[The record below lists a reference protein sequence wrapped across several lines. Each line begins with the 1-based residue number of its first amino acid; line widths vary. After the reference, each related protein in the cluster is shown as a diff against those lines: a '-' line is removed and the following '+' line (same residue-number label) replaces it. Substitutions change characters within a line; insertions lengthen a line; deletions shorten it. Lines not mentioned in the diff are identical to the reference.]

1 MSVLFAL
8 TASAAAQICTTPTEC
23 ANQGL
28 GTFIGTP
35 ARIWASAAAVVAL
48 VGVVIGW
55 RALARS
61 RRRIGNGGRRGAVV
75 ALVAGLIGVVNGA
88 VILAVADGGLG
99 TGNGVAGA
107 AMALVFGLVGAVL
120 GRLVLARSRSADAV
134 TRPEG

>member
-8 TASAAAQICTTPTEC
+8 TASAAAQICTTPTES

-28 GTFIGTP
+28 GPFIGPP
-35 ARIWASAAAVVAL
+35 ARIWASAAALVAL

-75 ALVAGLIGVVNGA
+75 ALGAGLIGGGNRAG
-88 VILAVADGGLG
+88 ILAGAPGGLRTRHRG
-99 TGNGVAGA
+99 GRAPHGPGVRRGRAG
-107 AMALVFGLVGAVL
+107 
-120 GRLVLARSRSADAV
+120 
-134 TRPEG
+134 P